1 MKQNKN
7 SGPVDPFSGSE
18 FELPGLEQPSVSS
31 SKPAA
36 GAKSAAA
43 KKAKTSTPPEKTPRK
58 RARKSD
64 GSSKKLVRIEDLE
77 QTLREQGSDIDPD
90 TVISYY
96 VPRRR
101 AKLFGAAL
109 LRMDK
114 LRLLLL
120 GLILLLAILFII
132 AFTQEKMGNFTIN
145 LNRLE
150 MYRKGIAMSADPNF
164 TAPTARLRASS
175 VEDATN
181 ISMSDLPENLDD
193 IDGDHNGKNYMAY
206 TYYVRNAGKEN
217 TGYIATLSLES
228 STKGAENA
236 VRVAVWRNGERIVYA
251 EPSADGTPEEGC
263 ENFVSRNLA
272 CVYSEPEF
280 LVGNVDKYTI
290 VIWMEGDDPECTDDI
305 VGGNIQFTMN
315 INADDD
321 DDSSL
326 FAKFVQ
332 DIRDTLSGNGAIGA
346 SSSDDVPDYYKDHEV
361 NWYNRR
367 NQ

>member
-1 MKQNKN
+1 MIDLKHRKN
-7 SGPVDPFSGSE
+7 AGLSDPFSGSD
-18 FELPGLEQPSVSS
+18 FALPDLGAGSE
-31 SKPAA
+31 PAA
-36 GAKSAAA
+36 
-43 KKAKTSTPPEKTPRK
+43 PPGGKP
-58 RARKSD
+58 RAR
-64 GSSKKLVRIEDLE
+64 SSRRERKLNNKRVVRIEDIE
-77 QTLREQGSDIDPD
+77 QTLREQGEDVDPD

-109 LRMDK
+109 LRLDK
-114 LRLLLL
+114 LYLLLL
-120 GLILLLAILFII
+120 GLLLLLAILFII
-132 AFTQEKMGNFTIN
+132 SFTQEKMGNFTIN

-150 MYRKGIAMSADPNF
+150 MYRKGIAMSADPEF
-164 TAPTARLRASS
+164 TSPTARLRASS

-181 ISMSDLPENLDD
+181 ISIADLPDNLDD
-193 IDGDHNGKNYMAY
+193 IDGDHNGRDYMAY

-217 TGYIATLSLES
+217 TSYVATLTLES
-228 STKGAENA
+228 STKGAEDA

-263 ENFVSRNLA
+263 ENFVSRYLA
-272 CVYSEPEF
+272 CVYHEPEF
-280 LVGNVDKYTI
+280 LVGNVDKYTV
-290 VIWMEGDDPECTDDI
+290 VIWMEGDDPECVDDI
-305 VGGNIQFTMN
+305 VGGNIQFSMN

-321 DDSSL
+321 DDTSL

-332 DIRDTLSGNGAIGA
+332 DIRDTLTGDKAIGA

-361 NWYNRR
+361 NWYSRR

>member
-1 MKQNKN
+1 MKQKKN
-7 SGPVDPFSGSE
+7 TGPVDPFSDSD
-18 FELPGLEQPSVSS
+18 FSLPE
-31 SKPAA
+31 
-36 GAKSAAA
+36 SAAA
-43 KKAKTSTPPEKTPRK
+43 PPPAGPRPRGKREKKNKGAV
-58 RARKSD
+58 
-64 GSSKKLVRIEDLE
+64 LRIEDIE
-77 QTLREQGSDIDPD
+77 QTLRDQGDDIDPE

-109 LRMDK
+109 LRLDK
-114 LRLLLL
+114 LYLLLL
-120 GLILLLAILFII
+120 GLLLLLAILFII

-150 MYRKGIAMSADPNF
+150 MYRKGIAMSADPEF

-181 ISMSDLPENLDD
+181 ISIADLPDNLDD
-193 IDGDHNGKNYMAY
+193 IDGDHNGRNYMAY

-217 TGYIATLSLES
+217 TSYVATLTLES
-228 STKGAENA
+228 STKGAEDA
-236 VRVAVWRNGERIVYA
+236 VRVAIWRNGERIVYA

-263 ENFVSRNLA
+263 ENFVSRYLA
-272 CVYSEPEF
+272 CVYHEPEF
-280 LVGNVDKYTI
+280 LVGNVDKYTV
-290 VIWMEGDDPECTDDI
+290 VIWMEGDDPECTDNI
-305 VGGNIQFTMN
+305 VGGNIQFSMN

-321 DDSSL
+321 DDTSL

-332 DIRDTLSGNGAIGA
+332 DIRDTMSGDKAIGA
-346 SSSDDVPDYYKDHEV
+346 SSSDDVPDYYRDREV
-361 NWYNRR
+361 NWFTRR

>member
-1 MKQNKN
+1 MKQKPN

-18 FELPGLEQPSVSS
+18 FELPDPG
-31 SKPAA
+31 KPAA
-36 GAKSAAA
+36 ASPAA
-43 KKAKTSTPPEKTPRK
+43 
-58 RARKSD
+58 
-64 GSSKKLVRIEDLE
+64 SKKSGKRGKIKNNKRLVRIEDLE
-77 QTLREQGSDIDPD
+77 QTLREQGDDVDPE

-120 GLILLLAILFII
+120 ALILLLAILFII

-150 MYRKGIAMSADPNF
+150 MYRKGIAMSADPEF
-164 TAPTARLRASS
+164 TSPTARLRASS

-181 ISMSDLPENLDD
+181 ISISDLPENLDD

-217 TGYIATLSLES
+217 TGYVASLTLES

-236 VRVAVWRNGERIVYA
+236 VRVAIWRNGERIVYA

-263 ENFVSRNLA
+263 ENFISRNLA

-280 LVGNVDKYTI
+280 LVGNVDKYTV
-290 VIWMEGDDPECTDDI
+290 VIWMEGDDPECVDDI

-332 DIRDTLSGNGAIGA
+332 DIRDTLSGNSAIGA